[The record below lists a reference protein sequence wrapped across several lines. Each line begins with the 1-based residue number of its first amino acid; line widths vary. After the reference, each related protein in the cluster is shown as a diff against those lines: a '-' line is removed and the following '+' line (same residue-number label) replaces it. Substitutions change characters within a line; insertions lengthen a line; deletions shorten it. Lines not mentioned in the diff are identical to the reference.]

1 MPIMASRTL
10 RHMAALGL
18 FALATTLAGNTVFAA
33 PADQLAQGET
43 PAIDAQ
49 AMDDFVTAAKAIV
62 ALRQQYEPRMQA
74 AGSEAA
80 IRALVEEA
88 RGLMRTAITDTGM
101 SVENYMAIAQAAQ
114 ANPELRKRIEDA
126 VGVPGQ

>member
-1 MPIMASRTL
+1 MPKPITHRARCLAVLAML
-10 RHMAALGL
+10 ALP
-18 FALATTLAGNTVFAA
+18 ALAAVNPSQAA
-33 PADQLAQGET
+33 PAAQVAQGGPGDVNAADMEN
-43 PAIDAQ
+43 
-49 AMDDFVTAAKAIV
+49 FVTAAKAIV
-62 ALRQQYEPRMQA
+62 ALRQRYEPRMQA